1 MHVLTQL
8 LVLSQNIYVHVHVSI
23 LIHTCLTCK
32 NTANVYVY
40 SRMLYFHTDMRSH
53 LKNKYIQK
61 IYTYQKKYMHTYF
74 QFISLSVS
82 SIGYARTT
90 KTKQKLLHSYLHAL
104 SNVLVIMKGCTGMQR
119 DMKWRHCEHHG
130 WLTSL
135 NGPSTASTIMQQPW
149 TTPSWCALSLMNT
162 WLNSNWL

>member
-8 LVLSQNIYVHVHVSI
+8 LVLSQNIYVHVSI

-32 NTANVYVY
+32 NTANVCIFKNVVFPYWHEI
-40 SRMLYFHTDMRSH
+40 SFEKQIHTE
-53 LKNKYIQK
+53 NIYIP
-61 IYTYQKKYMHTYF
+61 KKYMHTYF